1 MYIPIHF
8 QKCSWKFSFETK
20 VVLKQ
25 GCYIGPLLF
34 SLFINN
40 LKDYLDRGVCVVR
53 VRIKMLMSDST
64 I

>member
-8 QKCSWKFSFETK
+8 QTYSCKFSFETK
-20 VVLKQ
+20 VGLKQ

-53 VRIKMLMSDST
+53 VRNKMLM
-64 I
+64 ILY